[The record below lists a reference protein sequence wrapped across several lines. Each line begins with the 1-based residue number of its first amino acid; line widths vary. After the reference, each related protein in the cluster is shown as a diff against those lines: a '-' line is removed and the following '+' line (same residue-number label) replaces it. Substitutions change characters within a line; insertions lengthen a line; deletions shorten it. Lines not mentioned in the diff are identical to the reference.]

1 MYFYVDDELININ
14 DNTEPYGIGT
24 EGQVYKIVD
33 EIFKLYFYNTLD
45 EGYGNKYY
53 FHKYLKT
60 LNTKQI
66 ALPKKLIFDIDGN
79 YVGYTANYVDGDVNE
94 NNGLT
99 LLPSELFLEN
109 LKSLVE
115 DIKYLSREKVLMAD
129 VSPWNTIFDKK
140 DKLLFLIDP
149 GRYQSHSFDSIPF
162 FDYEMQNMFQFN
174 LLIGILLDLDFKEY
188 NPVEDEDKSKKII
201 TYIIDEIKKY
211 KGSYLDY
218 FERVLERYENVN
230 EYAKTLKNKIN

>member
-1 MYFYVDDELININ
+1 MYFYVDDELINIE

-24 EGQVYKIVD
+24 EGQVYKIGD
-33 EIFKLYFYNTLD
+33 EIFKLYFYDTLD

-60 LNTKQI
+60 LNPKQI
-66 ALPKKLIFDIDGN
+66 ALPQKLIYDIDGN
-79 YVGYTANYVDGDVNE
+79 YVGYTAHYVDGDVNE
-94 NNGLT
+94 NNGLI
-99 LLPSELFLEN
+99 LLPSELFINNLRILE
-109 LKSLVE
+109 E

-140 DKLLFLIDP
+140 DNLLFLIDP
-149 GRYQSHSFDSIPF
+149 GRYQCHSFDNIPF
-162 FDYEMQNMFQFN
+162 FDYRMQNMFQFN
-174 LLIGILLDLDFKEY
+174 LLIGILLDLDFKKY

-201 TYIIDEIKKY
+201 TYIIDEINKY
-211 KGSYLDY
+211 KGSYLNY
-218 FERVLERYENVN
+218 FESVLEKYENVT

>member
-1 MYFYVDDELININ
+1 MNFYVDDELINID

-24 EGQVYKIVD
+24 EGQVYKIGD

-60 LNTKQI
+60 LETKQI
-66 ALPKKLIFDIDGN
+66 ALPKKLIFDMDGN
-79 YVGYTANYVDGDVNE
+79 YVGYTANYVEGDINE

-99 LLPSELFLEN
+99 LLPSELFLDN
-109 LKSLVE
+109 LKTLVE
-115 DIKYLSREKVLMAD
+115 DIKYLSKEKVLMAD

-149 GRYQSHSFDSIPF
+149 GRYQSHTFDKFPF

-174 LLIGILLDLDFKEY
+174 LLLGILLDLDFKEY
-188 NPVEDEDKSKKII
+188 NPTEDEDKSKRILA
-201 TYIIDEIKKY
+201 YIIDEVKKY

-218 FERVLERYENVN
+218 FEDNLEKYDNVY
-230 EYAKTLKNKIN
+230 EYAKTLKRKIN

>member
-24 EGQVYKIVD
+24 EGQVYKIGD

-99 LLPSELFLEN
+99 LLPSELFIDN
-109 LKSLVE
+109 LRALVE